1 MKNEYN
7 NPEYADVVAELTEQL
22 AELRVKYL
30 DSEELD
36 QKFIDMYN
44 IK

>member
-1 MKNEYN
+1 LKMK
-7 NPEYADVVAELTEQL
+7 L
-22 AELRVKYL
+22 AALRVKYQ

-44 IK
+44 E